1 MSEPWVLGI
10 SASHNGACCLLSGAE
25 VRVAIQ
31 EERLVGQKRRRIYGA
46 RPSVALQYCLDT
58 AGITVD
64 DLDMIVLSAQRP
76 RDDPEQDLAR
86 HPRLRKVIG
95 HVPTAYVPH
104 HWARA
109 ISAYVTSGYDEA
121 AVR

>member
-10 SASHNGACCLLSGAE
+10 SASHNGACCLLRGDE
-25 VRVAIQ
+25 IRVAIQ
-31 EERLVGQKRRRIYGA
+31 GERLVGQKRRRIYGA
-46 RPSVALQYCLDT
+46 RPSVAVQYCLDT

-64 DLDMIVLSAQRP
+64 DLDMIVLSTQGA

-86 HPRLRKVIG
+86 HPELHKAIG

-104 HWARA
+104 HWAHA
-109 ISAYVTSGYDEA
+109 ISAYVTS
-121 AVR
+121 